1 MNKIPFISSRDKFNL
16 LLIRFHEGKKEI
28 KTCLLDQ
35 YYRMAVQHSFFT
47 VKVDLAPKRLVG
59 AIFHKNDK
67 SFKIR

>member
-1 MNKIPFISSRDKFNL
+1 
-16 LLIRFHEGKKEI
+16 
-28 KTCLLDQ
+28 
-35 YYRMAVQHSFFT
+35 MAVQHSFFT